1 MHREEDY
8 CDYQTSMLL
17 KKKGYNEPCE
27 TSYGT
32 AVMHNGEGID
42 EDDEWS
48 LKVNGRANEI
58 EYVPGGI
65 IHYFYNTN
73 EKMGR
78 NSCSRPHIYDVLKW
92 LREVHKIDICICTG
106 LNSEGKKF
114 YNATIYRIDEENK
127 CVNCIAEFVHGKS
140 IIDGT
145 DTYEQ
150 ICSEAI
156 LFCLKKKKLL
166 NK

>member
-32 AVMHNGEGID
+32 AVMHNGEDID
-42 EDDEWS
+42 E
-48 LKVNGRANEI
+48 
-58 EYVPGGI
+58 
-65 IHYFYNTN
+65 
-73 EKMGR
+73 
-78 NSCSRPHIYDVLKW
+78 
-92 LREVHKIDICICTG
+92 
-106 LNSEGKKF
+106 
-114 YNATIYRIDEENK
+114 DEENK